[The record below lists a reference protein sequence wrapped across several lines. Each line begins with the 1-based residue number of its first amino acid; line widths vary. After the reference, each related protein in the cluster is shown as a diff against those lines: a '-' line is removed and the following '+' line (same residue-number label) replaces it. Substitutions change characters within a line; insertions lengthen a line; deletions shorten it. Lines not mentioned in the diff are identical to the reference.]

1 MKTIQW
7 IMGITC
13 TLAVGTALHGCN
25 SDPFPI
31 GESFSEGFQVPL
43 VPTYTFNFKTGSETV
58 LGEQGNLKI
67 VSGADIKNLITA
79 TPGVSEQSKDKG
91 VISGVI
97 VDRLGKSLPSVSIG
111 ATDKAGRVI
120 RNPNGSVTAGV
131 TDASGEI
138 VASVLYNSI
147 NGVPEFINT
156 AGTAPSGSFTA
167 LNVPPG
173 EHFIKAVQGGR
184 GNARVN
190 IFAGSL
196 SLINMDVFPVTL
208 PSVSITGIVHERDGI
223 ARVGQTELTFPGLG
237 GMLTTGGSG
246 AFSVAGFGSESTF
259 LVKAKA
265 AGHVDTYQ
273 EMFTDLG
280 SLTLSAVTPQ
290 ITKNVTAISNQ
301 DLQAMVLSSGATLN
315 AGQGMILGKVLE
327 SNGKKDN
334 AVIALS
340 NEAGGSIG
348 NVFYFPSGSDRPVC
362 NTPNVSGCLTMTSV
376 EGRFL
381 ALNLPP
387 GDVFIKA
394 FAEVDAGPGEKVKST
409 GGLRLQVFP
418 DALTLKDI
426 ALQVTL
432 REDPASAPPP
442 KPPTWYTVKM
452 SGTVREE
459 DRTTPVGGAA
469 VHLLGTSGVL
479 STSNSGTGE
488 YTIDIDPVAGPSAV
502 SPLLSNS
509 AHLFRLEKTG
519 YATTYQTI
527 QTGVQDLITDLTLVS
542 SSLIG
547 PTAGTGAVMGRLIN
561 RRLGGRVSEVEVI
574 ATQMTDQNGQTV
586 TTGQKTGSIQ
596 YFDLNENIDATATSS
611 SNNGLFLIKNLP
623 PGLVMLKA
631 ASSDDSGNQIVRVFP
646 DGVTL
651 THMPVNHVPVNVP
664 VQGGLSDLHNT
675 PVTGATLTLLGEK
688 GAFTSESLSLSPGV
702 SLPANGSFI
711 TKVQKSGMI
720 DTYNYQLKT
729 GIEEQTGAALFT
741 ASQAE
746 LSSLA
751 AQGGLSLDLGK
762 GIVAG
767 QVLEKFFTDGA
778 APVTT
783 GASPKAMVSGFFNED
798 AFLDLAVTHAP
809 NNVAGLVQ
817 IFLGQ
822 AGGQFIPVPSPA
834 ITVGDDP
841 AGIGAGDFNRD
852 GRTDLVVANRGS
864 DSLSLL
870 FGLGNGQFV
879 NPAGTQLLTSDGIGD
894 APVSV
899 KVADLD
905 QNGRLDLVVANE
917 DSNTLSI
924 LMGDG
929 SGGFSLSGSLCSIP
943 CPMPATM
950 RPASI
955 TAAEFDSDS
964 NLDLAIAG
972 PGSSTVQLIL
982 SGEGLPTEFV
992 VAGNMPSAVVTGDLN
1007 GDSHFDLVVANGGSH
1022 SLSTFLGDGNGVFN
1036 KLDCVPGPVPEEDCP
1051 LANGS
1056 TPRAIL
1062 LLDIDED
1069 GRLDLIV
1076 ANEGTSTITFHPG
1089 TGDGRFAP
1097 ASRSFSVGASPAAL
1111 LSGDFNQDG
1120 REDLISL
1127 STGANQFSLILSD
1140 LQPVK
1145 NAIVEV
1151 RDLNGTLSGAVRYMN
1166 NALDVDPS
1174 LSASGDSGRFIVFDL
1189 PFGLN
1194 VIKGLRPA
1202 TSTAPIV
1209 KTLIGNAL
1217 VNITEVGTLA
1227 YTQVK
1232 LETGEPGSITVSGV
1246 TCRVVGE
1253 TCTKIGNSQIN
1264 MLGAPVAD
1272 ICPPE
1277 PDCLS
1282 SMDNATYTLRL
1293 DPHSTYV
1300 ARILGPKA
1308 ILPGDTDGDGIPD
1321 KDDNCPNIPNQDQ
1334 VDANGNRVGDR
1345 CEQFID
1351 DKDDDGI
1358 ADLQDNCPDVPNP
1371 DQRNTDQDFL
1381 GDACD
1386 PTPNGKPSKTKA
1398 KPPAPSP

>member
-13 TLAVGTALHGCN
+13 TLAVGMAFHGCN
-25 SDPFPI
+25 SDPFPV
-31 GESFSEGFQVPL
+31 GESFSQGFQVPL

-79 TPGVSEQSKDKG
+79 TPGVSEQSRDKG

-97 VDRLGKSLPSVSIG
+97 VDRLGRSLPSVSIG

-184 GNARVN
+184 GNARVD

-208 PSVSITGIVHERDGI
+208 PSVNVTGIVHERDGI
-223 ARVGQTELTFPGLG
+223 ARAGQTELSFPGLG
-237 GMLTTGGSG
+237 GMLTTGSSG
-246 AFSVAGFGSESTF
+246 AFSVSGFGSESTF
-259 LVKAKA
+259 LVKAKT

-290 ITKNVTAISNQ
+290 ITKNVTVISNQ
-301 DLQAMVLSSGATLN
+301 DLQTMVLASGATLN
-315 AGQGMILGKVLE
+315 AGQGMVLGKVLE
-327 SNGKKDN
+327 SNGKKNN
-334 AVIALS
+334 AVITFTDT
-340 NEAGGSIG
+340 AGSSVGD
-348 NVFYFPSGSDRPVC
+348 VFYFPTGSDRPVC
-362 NTPNVSGCLTMTSV
+362 NTPNVNGCLTMTSV

-381 ALNLPP
+381 ALNLPT
-387 GDVFIKA
+387 GDVFIKVS
-394 FAEVDAGPGEKVKST
+394 AEVDAGDGSGDKVKST
-409 GGLRLQVFP
+409 GGLRLQIFP
-418 DALTLKDI
+418 DAITLKDF

-432 REDPASAPPP
+432 REDPLAPAPPP
-442 KPPTWYTVKM
+442 KPPTWYTVNM

-459 DRTTPVGGAA
+459 DRTTPVGDAS
-469 VHLLGTSGVL
+469 VSLLGATGVL

-488 YTIDIDPVAGPSAV
+488 YTVAAGAGPSEV
-502 SPLLSNS
+502 SPLLSS
-509 AHLFRLEKTG
+509 STHLFRVEKTG

-527 QTGVQDLITDLTLVS
+527 QTGVQDLITDLTIVS
-542 SSLIG
+542 STLVG
-547 PTAGTGAVMGRLIN
+547 PTAGTGTVMGRLIN
-561 RRLGGRVSEVEVI
+561 RRLGGRVSEVEVV

-586 TTGQKTGSIQ
+586 TTGQKTGNIQ
-596 YFDLNENIDATATSS
+596 YFDLDENIDVTATSS

-651 THMPVNHVPVNVP
+651 TNMPVNHVPVNVP
-664 VQGGLSDLHNT
+664 VQGSLSDLHNT
-675 PVTGATLTLLGEK
+675 PVTGATLTLLGE
-688 GAFTSESLSLSPGV
+688 GGSFTSESLSLSPGV
-702 SLPANGSFI
+702 PLPANGSFI
-711 TKVQKSGMI
+711 TKVQKNGMI

-729 GIEEQTGAALFT
+729 GLEEQTGAAFFT
-741 ASQAE
+741 ASQSE

-762 GIVAG
+762 GIIAG

-778 APVTT
+778 APITT

-798 AFLDLAVTHAP
+798 AFLDLAVTHGP
-809 NNVAGLVQ
+809 NQVQ

-822 AGGQFIPVPSPA
+822 AGGTFIPAPFPA
-834 ITVGDDP
+834 ITVGNDP
-841 AGIGAGDFNRD
+841 TSIGAGDFNRD
-852 GRTDLVVANRGS
+852 GRTDVVVANRGS
-864 DSLSLL
+864 DSLSIL
-870 FGLGNGQFV
+870 FGIGNGQFV
-879 NPAGTQLLTSDGIGD
+879 NPSGTQLLTNDGIGT

-905 QNGRLDLVVANE
+905 RNGHLDLAVANE
-917 DSNTLSI
+917 GSHNLTI

-929 SGGFSLSGSLCSIP
+929 SGGFSLSGSPCSTP
-943 CPMPATM
+943 CPMPVM
-950 RPASI
+950 PVSI
-955 TAAEFDSDS
+955 AAADFDSDS

-972 PGSSTVQLIL
+972 TGSSTVRLLL

-992 VAGNMPSAVVTGDLN
+992 VAGNTPSAVVTGDLN
-1007 GDSHFDLVVANGGSH
+1007 GDSHFDLVVANAGSH

-1036 KLDCVPGPVPEEDCP
+1036 KVDCVLGSAPDTVQEDCP
-1051 LANGS
+1051 LTNGS

-1076 ANEGTSTITFHPG
+1076 ANEGTSTVAFHPG

-1097 ASRSFSVGASPAAL
+1097 ASRSFSVGTSPVAL
-1111 LSGDFNQDG
+1111 VSGDFNQDG

-1127 STGANQFSLILSD
+1127 NTGANQFSLILSD

-1145 NAIVEV
+1145 NAVIEV
-1151 RDLNGTLSGAVRYMN
+1151 RDLNGTLSGAVRYIN

-1174 LSASGDSGRFIVFDL
+1174 LSGSSDSGRFIVFDL

-1194 VIKGLRPA
+1194 MIKGLRPA
-1202 TSTAPIV
+1202 TNTAPIV

-1227 YTQVK
+1227 YTEVK

-1264 MLGAPVAD
+1264 MLGTPVAE
-1272 ICPPE
+1272 ICPPG
-1277 PDCLS
+1277 PNCLS
-1282 SMDNATYTLRL
+1282 STDNATYTLRL

-1386 PTPNGKPSKTKA
+1386 PTPNGKPTKTKA
-1398 KPPAPSP
+1398 KPPAP